1 MTRLSEL
8 STHTG
13 DAGPLGDAQAH
24 PHALGALTGVK
35 FRQKSGTIPFR
46 SNSQMRVSEMQSAD
60 LISEPLFLLTIGEDP
75 HALKKSSRVRLH
87 GKFCR
92 ESPSLSLIVNSV
104 RS

>member
-13 DAGPLGDAQAH
+13 EAGPLGDAQAH

-60 LISEPLFLLTIGEDP
+60 LISEPLFLLTIGEGIS
-75 HALKKSSRVRLH
+75 LR
-87 GKFCR
+87 R
-92 ESPSLSLIVNSV
+92 EW
-104 RS
+104 